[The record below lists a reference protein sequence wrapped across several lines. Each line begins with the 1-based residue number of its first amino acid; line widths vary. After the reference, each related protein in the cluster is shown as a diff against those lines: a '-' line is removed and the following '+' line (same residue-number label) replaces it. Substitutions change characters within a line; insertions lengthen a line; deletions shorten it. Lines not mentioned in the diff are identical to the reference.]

1 MRKTISAFRNDRA
14 DVVCVETGLSSFGM
28 WLLWA
33 IVSKGQTNLGEE
45 SVAKVE
51 HIFRRGYRRVFW
63 GGKGHRK
70 CGEEGVGSAIHDF
83 DKKVVREKE
92 F

>member
-1 MRKTISAFRNDRA
+1 MRKTFSAFRNDRA
-14 DVVCVETGLSSFGM
+14 DLVCVETGLSSFGM

-51 HIFRRGYRRVFW
+51 HIFEGDTDGWFGGERAWKMRGR
-63 GGKGHRK
+63 GGWERDSYF
-70 CGEEGVGSAIHDF
+70 E
-83 DKKVVREKE
+83 
-92 F
+92 